1 MKNLAITIAR
11 QYGSGGREIGRRL
24 GELLGI
30 KFYDKELI
38 TMAAEKKGVDP
49 DYLHKIDEKATNS
62 LLYTLAIG
70 SSLFHASSLGT
81 DISLND
87 KLFIAQTE
95 LIREIAGRENAI
107 FVGRCADYILRKHD
121 NCVRLFIY
129 ADKEDRIA
137 RVIERKDCS
146 RKEAEDLVA
155 KNDKSRMSY
164 YNFYTGKKWG
174 RPENYDLCVNSSLLG
189 VEGTAQMLAK
199 AVSIRLE
206 NLARDAEN
214 GAEN

>member
-1 MKNLAITIAR
+1 MNTIAITIAR

-30 KFYDKELI
+30 KLYDKELI
-38 TMAAEKKGVDP
+38 VMAAEKKGVDP

-62 LLYTLAIG
+62 LLYTLAVG
-70 SSLFHASSLGT
+70 SSLFHANTLGA
-81 DISLND
+81 DISIND

-107 FVGRCADYILRKHD
+107 FVGRCADYVLRKHD

-137 RVIERKDCS
+137 RVMERHECS
-146 RKEAEDLVA
+146 RKEAEDMIA

-189 VEGTAQMLAK
+189 PEGTAQMLAK

-206 NLARDAEN
+206 NTAKTET
-214 GAEN
+214 ES